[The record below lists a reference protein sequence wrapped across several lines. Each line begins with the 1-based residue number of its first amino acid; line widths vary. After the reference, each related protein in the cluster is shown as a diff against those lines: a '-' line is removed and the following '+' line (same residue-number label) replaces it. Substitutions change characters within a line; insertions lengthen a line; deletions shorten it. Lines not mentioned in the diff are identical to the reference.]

1 MAHHFGIC
9 VQRIVVADVAW
20 RWIEAVER
28 FPSPFAQGFRLPGHS
43 DTVCAT
49 MPTVRVVLDT
59 NVLVSAFRSREGVAF
74 RLFSLLRDGRFEISV
89 SVPLVLEYEDVL
101 RRGPVLSEEE
111 TVSVLSFLCSVA
123 HRQKIFFLWRP
134 GLPDPKD
141 DMVLELAVASRARYI
156 VTYNG
161 RDFAAAERFG
171 IQAVTPK
178 AFLDVIGG

>member
-1 MAHHFGIC
+1 MG
-9 VQRIVVADVAW
+9 
-20 RWIEAVER
+20 
-28 FPSPFAQGFRLPGHS
+28 
-43 DTVCAT
+43 
-49 MPTVRVVLDT
+49 TVRVVLDT

-74 RLFSLLRDGRFEISV
+74 RLVSLLREGRFEISI

-101 RRGPVLSEEE
+101 LRATDLSEEA
-111 TVSVLSFLCSVA
+111 VLAVVRYLSSVA

-161 RDFAAAERFG
+161 KDFAAAERFG

>member
-1 MAHHFGIC
+1 MH
-9 VQRIVVADVAW
+9 
-20 RWIEAVER
+20 
-28 FPSPFAQGFRLPGHS
+28 
-43 DTVCAT
+43 
-49 MPTVRVVLDT
+49 TVRVVLDT

-74 RLFSLLRDGRFEISV
+74 RLVSLLREGRFEISI

-101 RRGPVLSEEE
+101 LRATTLSEEA
-111 TVSVLSFLCSVA
+111 VLSVVRYLSSVA
-123 HRQKIFFLWRP
+123 HRQEIFFLWRP

-161 RDFAAAERFG
+161 KDFAAAERFG

>member
-1 MAHHFGIC
+1 M
-9 VQRIVVADVAW
+9 
-20 RWIEAVER
+20 EA
-28 FPSPFAQGFRLPGHS
+28 
-43 DTVCAT
+43 
-49 MPTVRVVLDT
+49 VRVVLDT

-74 RLFSLLRDGRFEISV
+74 RLITLLREGRFEVSV

-101 RRGPVLSEEE
+101 HRATDLEQEDVLFI
-111 TVSVLSFLCSVA
+111 VRYLCSIA

-134 GLPDPKD
+134 SLPDPKD

-156 VTYNG
+156 VTFNG
-161 RDFAAAERFG
+161 KDFAAAERFG